1 MLVNQYRELT
11 INYSYWKNRAELE
24 QTEQLMQ
31 ARKLLYDAEQSYR
44 DSDIPAARSQYE
56 KGFDLWRTVLNENP
70 GLLAEETFVGD
81 LMEEVEGYQK
91 VLAQIREDGSRELPD
106 DFALPDVLQVWQ
118 ELQTSA
124 RGSG

>member
-56 KGFDLWRTVLNENP
+56 KGFDLWRTILNENP